1 MNRIMNWQLVRTYF
15 PNGTNGTLWCGSQLI
30 CHTIELPWF
39 NNAKNVSCIP
49 EGKYEL
55 SKFYSI
61 KFGSVI
67 QVLNVQDRDAI
78 LIHPANDASKELRG
92 CIAPVMVHTGIG
104 RGLSSNTALQQMLRI
119 ANLSL
124 ERQGKLFLF
133 INSKHDHYENK
144 SESGSSSSK
153 HFGQASSSDTELFQK
168 AS

>member
-1 MNRIMNWQLVRTYF
+1 MEWILIREYF
-15 PNGTNGTLWCGSQLI
+15 PNGSNGSLWCGGQLI
-30 CHTIELPWF
+30 CHTIELPWC
-39 NNAKNVSCIP
+39 NNARNVSCIP

-55 SKFYSI
+55 IKFHSI

-92 CIAPVMVHTGIG
+92 CIAPVMVHTGVG
-104 RGLSSNTALQQMLRI
+104 RGLSSNTALQQMLRM

-144 SESGSSSSK
+144 SESGSSFSKPIGQTPSSN
-153 HFGQASSSDTELFQK
+153 TELFQK

>member
-1 MNRIMNWQLVRTYF
+1 MSRIMNWQLVRTYF
-15 PNGTNGTLWCGSQLI
+15 PNGTNGSLWCGSQLI
-30 CHTIELPWF
+30 CHTIELPWC
-39 NNAKNVSCIP
+39 NNVRNISCIP
-49 EGKYEL
+49 EGTYEL
-55 SKFYSI
+55 TKFHSM

-67 QVLNVQDRDAI
+67 QVLNVQDREAI

-92 CIAPVMVHTGIG
+92 CIAPVMVHTGAG

-124 ERQGKLFLF
+124 ELQGKLFLF

-144 SESGSSSSK
+144 SESGSSSTNPI
-153 HFGQASSSDTELFQK
+153 GQTPSTDPKLLQK